1 MKVAN
6 IIGKLIMVVFGIAS
20 IRWFTEML
28 GMFGQRFFIG
38 DFSNV
43 VICVVFFII
52 GVIITVSTNRKAKK
66 R

>member
-1 MKVAN
+1 
-6 IIGKLIMVVFGIAS
+6 
-20 IRWFTEML
+20 ML
-28 GMFGQRFFIG
+28 GLFGQRFFIG